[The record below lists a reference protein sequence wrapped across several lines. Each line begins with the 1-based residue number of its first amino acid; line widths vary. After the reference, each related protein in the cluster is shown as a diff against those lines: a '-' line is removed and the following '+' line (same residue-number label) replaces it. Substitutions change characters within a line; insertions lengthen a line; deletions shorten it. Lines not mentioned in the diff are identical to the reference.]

1 MSVVNDVLKNLDQRH
16 AQEQMR
22 DSVAY
27 TFTHE
32 NPRSYW
38 LLGSL
43 LAALC
48 LCAGF
53 ALNIWYQ
60 VNKNKLSINIPESLF
75 VLDEPLETV
84 QPKDKAVVVMNTPPL
99 PKEVFPPKKVVTK
112 TAQSVAVDKAV
123 TYIKKGDNKA
133 TKSILAKTPKVFQD
147 EVKLRL
153 MVKENPS
160 NVLQY
165 IKDNYQDYLYKA
177 DLLAMAAQAEQRS
190 NNHESAIELY
200 KGLIVQQPKD
210 ARWRAG
216 IAISLEISGKLKSAK
231 HMYALAIKMPNL
243 PLALKNFSK
252 QRLAILR

>member
-27 TFTHE
+27 TFTQDS
-32 NPRSYW
+32 PRSYW

-53 ALNIWYQ
+53 ALNVWYQ
-60 VNKNKLSINIPESLF
+60 VNKNKLSIDLPTNLF
-75 VLDEPLETV
+75 VLDEQLEPVLPINKTAMV
-84 QPKDKAVVVMNTPPL
+84 FNKPIA
-99 PKEVFPPKKVVTK
+99 PKEVLVPKKMVTK
-112 TAQSVAVDKAV
+112 TAQTVAVNKAV
-123 TYIKKGDNKA
+123 TYIKEGDDKA
-133 TKSILAKTPKVFQD
+133 IKSILPETPKVFQD

-153 MVKENPS
+153 MIKENPS
-160 NVLQY
+160 IVFQY
-165 IKDNYQDYLYKA
+165 IKDNYQNYLYQA